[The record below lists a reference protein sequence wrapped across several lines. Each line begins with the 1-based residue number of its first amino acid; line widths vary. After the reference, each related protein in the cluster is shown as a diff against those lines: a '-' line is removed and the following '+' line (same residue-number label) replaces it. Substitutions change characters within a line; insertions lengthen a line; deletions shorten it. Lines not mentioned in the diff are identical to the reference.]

1 MSILIIKNI
10 DRCRC
15 RYLISKAS
23 NIIKV
28 VKKRGNS
35 QPKTEISRILEQK
48 SPSMRDFNQEGSV
61 QPEQV
66 LKGTQGAQTALK
78 IPSGGSDNTSSPSS
92 QPSKFSAGSKAKGA
106 AKTDFARRQTTN
118 KPTSGKSSGTIFA
131 EAFTAKPNFPA
142 RPGGNGLF
150 GQFSPRPTPD
160 FSNPGCGGGPRS
172 VTVLSGQQNPN
183 SSREITCHDG
193 LKAILTD
200 KSANHL
206 TSKHGHE
213 VGIDDPLPP
222 NPSQKPTKYKQVRT
236 RINNEN
242 KEKFGDILEKILQD
256 PNTEPFPG
264 VSIRGINGQG
274 YYTKDYGENGF
285 FIGIHTEGQ
294 FAGQIIKAQ
303 PISQRQLE
311 FLRELKILD

>member
-1 MSILIIKNI
+1 MKKFKKFF
-10 DRCRC
+10 
-15 RYLISKAS
+15 SKLR
-23 NIIKV
+23 KRKKKPTG
-28 VKKRGNS
+28 KKRKIAGAALLASRLVFGQIQGVPSNS
-35 QPKTEISRILEQK
+35 NTFPSGGKSEPPISRVLGQK
-48 SPSMRDFNQEGSV
+48 SPSIMDLNQEGSA

-66 LKGTQGAQTALK
+66 LKGTQGQGAQTALK
-78 IPSGGSDNTSSPSS
+78 LRSGGSDNTSSPSS

-193 LKAILTD
+193 LKAMLTD

-274 YYTKDYGENGF
+274 YYTTNLVFD
-285 FIGIHTEGQ
+285 
-294 FAGQIIKAQ
+294 
-303 PISQRQLE
+303 
-311 FLRELKILD
+311 